1 MDRLNTIWTTE
12 MLWLALGVVWI
23 AGRFTGKRVKQR
35 ESPVAYLG
43 RVVVIVVLFEILF
56 NPALAIGWLG
66 RRFIPASPALDLTAI
81 GVAAIGVGLAIWARL
96 YLGGNW
102 SGTVTLKEGHELIQ
116 RGPYRWIR
124 HPIYTGFDLAFFGT
138 ALAIGQWRGL
148 AAFVVIAIAHTMKA
162 RKEEAWLAREFGA
175 AFEEHRRRTGMF
187 LPRLVAR

>member
-1 MDRLNTIWTTE
+1 MDRLNTIWIIQL
-12 MLWLALGVVWI
+12 LWLVLIAVWVI
-23 AGRFTGKRVKQR
+23 GRFTAKRVKQR

-43 RVVVIVVLFEILF
+43 RIVIIVVLFEFLF
-56 NPALAIGWLG
+56 NPAFAVGWLG
-66 RRFIPASPALDLTAI
+66 ERFLPASAALDQTAIAVTAI
-81 GVAAIGVGLAIWARL
+81 GVAVAIWARL

-124 HPIYTGFDLAFFGT
+124 HPIYTGFDMAFLGT

-148 AAFVVIAIAHTMKA
+148 AAFVVISIAHTMKA
-162 RKEEAWLAREFGA
+162 RKEEAWLAREFGV